1 MALNNSMAS
10 INELPENILADGIL
24 SKLSMANRLIQQR
37 TCRRWRDLM
46 PFNDEYVN
54 IVPLIK
60 EMLELWHR
68 KYELLTDYG
77 LLSSL

>member
-37 TCRRWRDLM
+37 TCRRWRNFM
-46 PFNDEYVN
+46 PFYDESVN
-54 IVPLIK
+54 VIPLIK
-60 EMLELWHR
+60 ETLELWH
-68 KYELLTDYG
+68 KESENFIDDSKLAG
-77 LLSSL
+77 